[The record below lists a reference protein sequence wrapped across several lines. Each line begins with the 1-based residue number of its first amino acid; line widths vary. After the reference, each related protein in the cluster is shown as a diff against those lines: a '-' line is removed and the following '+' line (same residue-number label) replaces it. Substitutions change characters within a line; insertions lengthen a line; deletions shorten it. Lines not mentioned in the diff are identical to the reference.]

1 MSFFWSTPSECS
13 SGTTSR
19 DPEEISLRPLWQQL
33 DEENTS
39 TPETDNRSVSPSR
52 RNPARTRQRPVSDK
66 SITRLSSVIMVDPI
80 FEYQFRVIL
89 IGDSTVGKSSL
100 LRRFTD
106 ETFAEVS
113 DPTVGVD
120 FFAKLVKV
128 SDGTAIKLQLW
139 DTAGQERFRSITKS
153 YYRNSV
159 GVLIVYDIC
168 NRESF
173 MHIPVWMTEAKRYI
187 EPHKAVFVLVGC
199 KHDLASKDTTGNVR
213 EVSEGEAREFAEQND
228 LNYFE
233 TSARTGLHVDDVFSC
248 LSQTIY
254 NKILKGDYRVQ
265 DGWDGIKRGYFGG
278 NRYQYGG
285 TSSNHSNR
293 VINPFSSNGDR
304 LLVAE
309 PASDRILPP
318 CCYNC

>member
-1 MSFFWSTPSECS
+1 MSFFWNTHCS
-13 SGTTSR
+13 SASTSR
-19 DPEEISLRPLWQQL
+19 DTEEINLRSRWSPRH
-33 DEENTS
+33 EENRAAS
-39 TPETDNRSVSPSR
+39 TTQSRSLCQSR
-52 RNPARTRQRPVSDK
+52 RSLGKRPDSDK
-66 SITRLSSVIMVDPI
+66 SVKRLDSVIMVDPI

-120 FFAKLVKV
+120 FFAKLVKM

-159 GVLIVYDIC
+159 GVLVVYDIC
-168 NRESF
+168 NKESF
-173 MHIPVWMTEAKRYI
+173 SHISTWMSEAKRHI

-199 KHDLASKDTTGNVR
+199 KYDIAKKDKTGNVR
-213 EVSEGEAREFAEQND
+213 EVSEEEAKEFAETNGI
-228 LNYFE
+228 NHFE
-233 TSARTGLHVDDVFSC
+233 TSARTGLNVDEVFSC

-254 NKILKGDYRVQ
+254 NKILEGDYRIQ
-265 DGWDGIKRGYFGG
+265 DGWDGIKKGYFGG

-285 TSSNHSNR
+285 TSA
-293 VINPFSSNGDR
+293 SSNGSR
-304 LLVAE
+304 TITQLSSNSELPYGE
-309 PASDRILPP
+309 PASDRII
-318 CCYNC
+318 CCYTC

>member
-1 MSFFWSTPSECS
+1 MSFFWNPASNFS
-13 SGTTSR
+13 SGTDSR
-19 DPEEISLRPLWQQL
+19 EEIRLSSLRSRHN
-33 DEENTS
+33 EENDQTS
-39 TPETDNRSVSPSR
+39 GTT
-52 RNPARTRQRPVSDK
+52 RPVSEK

-159 GVLIVYDIC
+159 GVLVVYDIC
-168 NRESF
+168 NRESYT
-173 MHIPVWMTEAKRYI
+173 HIPVWMTEAKRYI

-199 KHDLASKDTTGNVR
+199 KNDLANKDSTGNVR
-213 EVSEGEAREFAEQND
+213 EVTEEEAKTFATHHGISF
-228 LNYFE
+228 FE
-233 TSARTGLHVDDVFSC
+233 TSARTGFQVEEAFTS
-248 LSQTIY
+248 LSQSIY
-254 NKILKGDYRVQ
+254 NKILIGDYRIQ
-265 DGWDGIKRGYFGG
+265 DGWDGIKKGYFGG

-285 TSSNHSNR
+285 TSSHNANR
-293 VINPFSSNGDR
+293 TIPHLSSNGNR

-309 PASDRILPP
+309 PASDRVLPQ

>member
-1 MSFFWSTPSECS
+1 MSFFWNTNCS
-13 SGTTSR
+13 SASSSIDT
-19 DPEEISLRPLWQQL
+19 EEINLRSRSSPRH
-33 DEENTS
+33 EENSSSSPTQ
-39 TPETDNRSVSPSR
+39 NRSYYHSR
-52 RNPARTRQRPVSDK
+52 RSLGRRPESDK
-66 SITRLSSVIMVDPI
+66 SVKRLDSVIMVDPI

-120 FFAKLVKV
+120 FFAKLVKM

-159 GVLIVYDIC
+159 GVLVVYDIC
-168 NRESF
+168 NKESF
-173 MHIPVWMTEAKRYI
+173 SHIPTWMSEAKRHI

-199 KHDLASKDTTGNVR
+199 KYDIAQKDKTGNVR
-213 EVSEGEAREFAEQND
+213 EVSEEEAREFAEINGI
-228 LNYFE
+228 NHFE
-233 TSARTGLHVDDVFSC
+233 TSARTGLNVEEVFSC
-248 LSQTIY
+248 LSQRIY
-254 NKILKGDYRVQ
+254 NKILEGDYRIQ
-265 DGWDGIKRGYFGG
+265 DGWDGIKKGYFGG

-285 TSSNHSNR
+285 SRTNHSGATRLNQ
-293 VINPFSSNGDR
+293 NGD
-304 LLVAE
+304 LPIGE
-309 PASDRILPP
+309 PAPDRAI
-318 CCYNC
+318 CCYTC

>member
-1 MSFFWSTPSECS
+1 MSFFWKTDTQCTAGS
-13 SGTTSR
+13 SPTDR
-19 DPEEISLRPLWQQL
+19 EEINL
-33 DEENTS
+33 
-39 TPETDNRSVSPSR
+39 
-52 RNPARTRQRPVSDK
+52 RTRWPGHNEQTNPNIGTESSSSTTRLRKQPRPVSTK
-66 SITRLSSVIMVDPI
+66 SIERLNSVIMVDPI

-128 SDGTAIKLQLW
+128 SDDTTIKLQLW

-159 GVLIVYDIC
+159 GVLVVYDIC

-173 MHIPVWMTEAKRYI
+173 LHIPVWMSEAKRHI
-187 EPHKAVFVLVGC
+187 EPHKAVFILVGC
-199 KHDLASKDTTGNVR
+199 KHDIAKKDSTRTVR
-213 EVSEGEAREFAEQND
+213 EVSEDEAKDFAKHNHID
-228 LNYFE
+228 FFE
-233 TSARTGLHVDDVFSC
+233 TSARTGMNVDLAFSS

-254 NKILKGDYRVQ
+254 DKILKGDYRIQ
-265 DGWDGIKRGYFGG
+265 DGWDGIKKGYFGG

-285 TSSNHSNR
+285 ATSSNNPNNR
-293 VINPFSSNGDR
+293 AISHLSSNGSR

-309 PASDRILPP
+309 PASDRILPL

>member
-1 MSFFWSTPSECS
+1 MSFFWNNNCS
-13 SGTTSR
+13 SASSSRGT
-19 DPEEISLRPLWQQL
+19 EEINLSSQRSPR
-33 DEENTS
+33 DEENCTTS
-39 TPETDNRSVSPSR
+39 TTQSRSYYHSR
-52 RNPARTRQRPVSDK
+52 KSLRKRPDSDK
-66 SITRLSSVIMVDPI
+66 GVKRLDSVIMVDPI

-120 FFAKLVKV
+120 FFAKLVKM

-159 GVLIVYDIC
+159 GVLVVYDIC

-173 MHIPVWMTEAKRYI
+173 SHVPTWMSEAKRHI

-199 KHDLASKDTTGNVR
+199 KYDIAKNDKTGNVR
-213 EVSEGEAREFAEQND
+213 EVSIEEAREFAETNGIHH
-228 LNYFE
+228 FE
-233 TSARTGLHVDDVFSC
+233 TSARTGLNVDEVFSC

-254 NKILKGDYRVQ
+254 NKILDGDYRIQ
-265 DGWDGIKRGYFGG
+265 DGWDGIKKGYFGG

-285 TSSNHSNR
+285 SRSNNNGTS
-293 VINPFSSNGDR
+293 PLSSNGDQ
-304 LLVAE
+304 LLMGE
-309 PASDRILPP
+309 PASDRMM
-318 CCYNC
+318 CCYSC